1 MLTSLRNAGQSRLLR
16 YIIWGAIFL
25 AFVIGFLLYDASGL
39 VSGGGVTTSTRVA
52 SVNGRDVLYTQWT
65 QLRQNAIDEESQRQ
79 GRSLTLDEI
88 QQIEDRAFDRMVAD
102 ILLDQEVRRR
112 GISVSDDEIRQYAN
126 FQPPPWLQ
134 QRPELYTEGRFDFEK
149 YRRYLGSPAVQQSG
163 ELLAIEQ
170 YYRSELPKLKLYD
183 QIASSVYLTDARL
196 WRMWRDE
203 HDSASVSFVVL
214 PAALV
219 PDSAVSVTDDE
230 IRTFYNE
237 HRDQFER
244 QGRAV
249 VSVLSLRRQVTAAYT
264 AAARERAAA
273 LRAEIAG
280 GADFAEVARRES
292 ADTLSGAQGG
302 SLGRGARNRFVEEFE
317 TAAYAL
323 RPGQLSQ
330 PVLTDFGFHI
340 IRVDERKGDTLALR
354 HILVPIQQSDSA
366 SVAVDRRADSL
377 ANVAAERT
385 ERTALDSAAR
395 LLGLTAVQSEVREG
409 QPLFAGGQYVPSISA
424 WAFSGAAEGE
434 TSELFDA
441 DEGYFVAR
449 LDTLEEGGSASLEDV
464 REDIRSF
471 LARRKKV
478 ERLAPRADSVA
489 AVIAQSS
496 LEQAATQFGLAVQ
509 RTPMFTR
516 TGLVPGLGRLNEAIG
531 AAFALPVGAVS
542 EPVETD
548 DGVYILRVERR
559 VNADRAVW
567 EAQKATQRAQ
577 LTEQLRRQ
585 RIEEFVAN
593 LRRAA
598 DVEDLRREVNA
609 AARRM
614 EG

>member
-1 MLTSLRNAGQSRLLR
+1 MLTSLRTAGQSRVLR

-39 VSGGGVTTSTRVA
+39 VGGGITPSTKVA
-52 SVNGRDVLYTQWT
+52 SVNGRDIVYTQWA

-79 GRSLTLDEI
+79 GRSLTLDEM
-88 QQIEDRAFDRMVAD
+88 QQVEDRAFDRMVAD

-112 GISVSDDEIRQYAN
+112 GITVTDDEIRQYAN

-149 YRRYLGSPAVQQSG
+149 YKRYLGSPAVQQTG

-183 QIASSVYLTDARL
+183 QIASSVYLTDSRL
-196 WRMWRDE
+196 WRMWRDD

-219 PDSAVSVTDDE
+219 PDSAVQVSDAE
-230 IRTFYNE
+230 IQDFYQL
-237 HRDQFER
+237 HRDQFDR

-249 VSVLSLRRQVTAAYT
+249 VTVLSLRRELTAADT
-264 AAARERAAA
+264 AAARARAEA
-273 LRAEIAG
+273 LRAEIVG
-280 GADFAEVARRES
+280 GSDFADVARRES
-292 ADTLSGAQGG
+292 ADTVSGAQGG
-302 SLGRGARNRFVEEFE
+302 DLGRGGRNRFVDEFE
-317 TAAYAL
+317 SAAYAL
-323 RPGQLSQ
+323 RPGVVSQ
-330 PVLTDFGFHI
+330 PVRTDFGFHL

-354 HILVPIQQSDSA
+354 HILVPIRQRDSA
-366 SVAVDRRADSL
+366 AVAVDRRADSL

-385 ERTALDSAAR
+385 DRAALDSAAR
-395 LLGLTAVQSEVREG
+395 LLGLTPLQAEVIEG
-409 QPLFAGGQYVPSISA
+409 QPLFIDGQYVPSVSA
-424 WAFSGAAEGE
+424 WAFSGVAEGE
-434 TSELFDA
+434 TSELFDSE
-441 DEGYFVAR
+441 DGYFVAR
-449 LDTLEEGGSASLEDV
+449 LDSLEEGGSASLDDV
-464 REDIRSF
+464 RDDIRSF

-478 ERLAPRADSVA
+478 EQLQPRADSIARLVA
-489 AVIAQSS
+489 GTS
-496 LEQAATQFGLAVQ
+496 LEQAAQQAGLAVQ

-516 TGLVPGLGRLNEAIG
+516 TSLVPGLGRLNEAIG

-542 EPVETD
+542 EPVATD
-548 DGVYILRVERR
+548 DGIYILRVERR
-559 VNADRAVW
+559 VNADRAAW
-567 EAQKATQRAQ
+567 EAQKQMQRAQ

-598 DVEDLRREVNA
+598 DVEDRRRQVNA
-609 AARRM
+609 AARAV
-614 EG
+614 ET

>member
-1 MLTSLRNAGQSRLLR
+1 MLTSLRTAGSSRVLR
-16 YIIWGAIFL
+16 YIIWGGIFL

-39 VSGGGVTTSTRVA
+39 VGGGITPSTKVA
-52 SVNGRDVLYTQWT
+52 SVNGRDIVYTQWARI
-65 QLRQNAIDEESQRQ
+65 RQNAIDEASQQQ
-79 GRSLTLDEI
+79 GRSLTLDEM
-88 QQIEDRAFDRMVAD
+88 QQVEDRAFDRMVAD
-102 ILLDQEVRRR
+102 MLLEQEVQRR
-112 GISVSDDEIRQYAN
+112 GITVSDDEIRQYAN

-134 QRPELYTEGRFDFEK
+134 QRPELFTEGRFDHEK
-149 YRRYLGSPAVQQSG
+149 YRRYLGSPAVQQTG

-183 QIASSVYLTDARL
+183 QIASSVYLTDSRL

-214 PAALV
+214 PSALV
-219 PDSAVSVTDDE
+219 PDSAVQVSDAE
-230 IRTFYNE
+230 IRAFYDE
-237 HRDQFER
+237 HQDQFDR
-244 QGRAV
+244 PGRAV
-249 VSVLSLRRQVTAAYT
+249 VTVLSLRRELTEADT
-264 AAARERAAA
+264 AAARARAEA
-273 LRAEIAG
+273 LRAEIVA
-280 GADFAEVARRES
+280 GADFADVARRES

-302 SLGRGARNRFVEEFE
+302 DLGRGVRNRFVEEFE

-323 RPGQLSQ
+323 RPGTVSQ
-330 PVLTDFGFHI
+330 PVLTDFGFHL

-354 HILVPIQQSDSA
+354 HILVPIRQRDSA
-366 SVAVDRRADSL
+366 AVAVDRRADSL

-385 ERTALDSAAR
+385 ERAALDSAAR
-395 LLGLTAVQSEVREG
+395 LLGLTPRQAEVGEG
-409 QPLFAGGQYVPSISA
+409 QPLMIDGQYVPSVSA
-424 WAFSGAAEGE
+424 WAFSGVAEGE

-441 DEGYFVAR
+441 EDGYFVAR
-449 LDTLEEGGSASLEDV
+449 LDSLEVGGAASIDDV

-478 ERLAPRADSVA
+478 EQLRPRADSIASTVA
-489 AVIAQSS
+489 SSS
-496 LEQAATQFGLAVQ
+496 LEQAAQQAGLAVQ

-516 TGLVPGLGRLNEAIG
+516 TSLVPGLGRLNEAIG

-548 DGVYILRVERR
+548 DGIYILRVERR
-559 VNADRAVW
+559 VNADRAAW
-567 EAQKATQRAQ
+567 ETQKAMQRAQ

-598 DVEDLRREVNA
+598 DVDDRRRQVNA
-609 AARRM
+609 AARSV
-614 EG
+614 ET

>member
-39 VSGGGVTTSTRVA
+39 MSGGAITTSTKVA

-65 QLRQNAIDEESQRQ
+65 RIRQNAIDEESQRQ

-88 QQIEDRAFDRMVAD
+88 QQVEDRAFDQMIAD

-112 GISVSDDEIRQYAN
+112 GIAVSDDEIRQYAS

-134 QRPELYTEGRFDFEK
+134 QRPELFTEGRFDFEK

-183 QIASSVYLTDARL
+183 QIASSVYLTDSRL

-219 PDSAVSVTDDE
+219 PDTAVRVTDDE
-230 IRTFYNE
+230 IRSFYNE

-249 VSVLSLRRQVTAAYT
+249 VSVLALRRQLTAADT

-317 TAAYAL
+317 SAAYAL

-330 PVLTDFGFHI
+330 PVLTDFGFHL

-354 HILVPIQQSDSA
+354 HILVPIEQSDSA

-377 ANVAAERT
+377 ANMAAERSD
-385 ERTALDSAAR
+385 RAAFDSAAR
-395 LLGLTAVQSEVREG
+395 TLGLTPVQSEVREG
-409 QPLFAGGQYVPSISA
+409 QPLFIGGQYVPSISA
-424 WAFSGAAEGE
+424 WAFSGAAAGE

-449 LDTLEEGGSASLEDV
+449 LDTLQAGGQASLDDV

-478 ERLAPRADSVA
+478 ERLGPRADSVA
-489 AVIAQSS
+489 AAVARTS

-509 RTPMFTR
+509 RTPTFTR
-516 TGLVPGLGRLNEAIG
+516 TSLVPGMGRLNEAIG

-542 EPVETD
+542 QPVATD

-559 VNADRAVW
+559 VNADRAAW
-567 EAQKATQRAQ
+567 EAQKAMQRAQ
-577 LTEQLRRQ
+577 LTEQVRRQ

-598 DVEDLRREVNA
+598 DVDDLRREVNA

>member
-1 MLTSLRNAGQSRLLR
+1 MLTKLRSAGRSSRM
-16 YIIWGAIFL
+16 IIWLLIFI

-39 VSGGGVTTSTRVA
+39 VSGGGITTSTKVA
-52 SVNGRDVLYTQWT
+52 TVNGRDVLYTQWA
-65 QLRQNAIDEESQRQ
+65 QVRQNAIDEESQRL
-79 GRSLTLDEI
+79 GRSLTLDEM

-112 GISVSDDEIRQYAN
+112 GITASDDEIRQYAN

-163 ELLAIEQ
+163 ELMAIEQ
-170 YYRSELPKLKLYD
+170 YYRGELPKLKLYD
-183 QIASSVYLTDARL
+183 QIASSVYLTDSRL

-214 PAALV
+214 PASLV
-219 PDSAVSVTDDE
+219 TDSAVQVSDDE
-230 IRTFYNE
+230 IRAFYGE
-237 HRDQFER
+237 HEEQFER

-249 VSVLSLRRQVTAAYT
+249 VTVLALRRQVTAADS
-264 AAARERAAA
+264 AAARQRAET
-273 LRAEIAG
+273 LRAEIVG
-280 GADFAEVARRES
+280 GADFADVARRES
-292 ADTLSGAQGG
+292 ADSASGAQGG
-302 SLGRGARNRFVEEFE
+302 DLGRGARGRFVEEFE
-317 TAAYAL
+317 SAAYAL
-323 RPGQLSQ
+323 GPGQISQ
-330 PVLTDFGFHI
+330 PVLTDFGYHL

-354 HILVPIQQSDSA
+354 HILVEVRQSDSA
-366 SVAVDRRADSL
+366 AVAVDRRADSL

-385 ERTALDSAAR
+385 ERAALDSAGR
-395 LLGLTAVQSEVREG
+395 LLGLTPRQAEVREG
-409 QPLFAGGQYVPSISA
+409 QPLFIDGQYVPSVSA

-441 DEGYFVAR
+441 EDGYFVAR
-449 LDTLEEGGSASLEDV
+449 LDTLEEGGTATLEDV
-464 REDIRSF
+464 REDIRAY

-478 ERLAPRADSVA
+478 EQLRPRADSIARVVA
-489 AVIAQSS
+489 GSS
-496 LEQAATQFGLAVQ
+496 LEQAAQQMGLAVQ
-509 RTPMFTR
+509 RSPMFTR

-542 EPVETD
+542 EPVATD
-548 DGVYILRVERR
+548 DGIFILRVERR
-559 VNADRAVW
+559 VNADRAAW
-567 EAQKATQRAQ
+567 EAQKQMQRAQ

-593 LRRAA
+593 LRRSA
-598 DVEDLRREVNA
+598 DVEDRRREVNA
-609 AARRM
+609 AARRV